1 MELLFVVAA
10 GLGVVFL
17 LLGLLTGT
25 DFAADLGSDA
35 ISMPVVG
42 AFLAAGGVT
51 GLVLTTGGSAL
62 PIALAAAA
70 GVGAVASVPVSYV
83 SRRLRRTEDSA
94 AAITSA
100 GFVGAFGEIVHPASM
115 SNDGMADVIID
126 GERYRKRVRP
136 AHETPDPLAVGSRVI
151 VVDTDEDGTLLVDAS
166 PDWLAGRT

>member
-1 MELLFVVAA
+1 MELLFVIAA

-42 AFLAAGGVT
+42 AFLAAGGAT
-51 GLVLTTGGSAL
+51 GLVLTSGGTAL
-62 PIALAAAA
+62 PVALAIAG
-70 GVGAVASVPVSYV
+70 GVGVVGSVPVSYV
-83 SRRLRRTEDSA
+83 SRRLRRTEDST
-94 AAITSA
+94 AAIPSA

-115 SNDGMADVIID
+115 TNDGMADVVIA

-136 AHETPDPLAVGSRVI
+136 AHETSESLSVGSRII
-151 VVDTDEDGTLLVDAS
+151 VVDAIDDGTLLVDVS
-166 PDWLAGRT
+166 PDWLAGRE

>member
-1 MELLFVVAA
+1 MELLFVIAA

-51 GLVLTTGGSAL
+51 GLVLTTGGT
-62 PIALAAAA
+62 ALAATVAIAA
-70 GVGAVASVPVSYV
+70 GVGAVSAVPVSYV
-83 SRRLRRTEDSA
+83 SRRLRRTEDSS

-115 SNDGMADVIID
+115 STDGMADVVID

-136 AHETPDPLAVGSRVI
+136 AHESPDVLAVGSRVI
-151 VVDTDEDGTLLVDAS
+151 VVDTTGDGTLLVDAS
-166 PDWLAGRT
+166 PDWLTGRE